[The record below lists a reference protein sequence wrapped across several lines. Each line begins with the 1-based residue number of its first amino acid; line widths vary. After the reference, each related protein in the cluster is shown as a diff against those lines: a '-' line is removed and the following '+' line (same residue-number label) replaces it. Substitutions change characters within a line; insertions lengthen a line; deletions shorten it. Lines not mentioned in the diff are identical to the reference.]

1 MTVLEALK
9 QAIETL
15 NGVSIPVPQLH
26 SIGMPIDRATSLIQA
41 SIDALEK
48 NVKTEEEPED
58 EETEEAE
65 SKESEET

>member
-48 NVKTEEEPED
+48 NAKAQE

-65 SKESEET
+65 EAEPIEEADPE

>member
-26 SIGMPIDRATSLIQA
+26 SIGMPIDQATGLIQA
-41 SIDALEK
+41 SIDALNSNIK
-48 NVKTEEEPED
+48 AKEE
-58 EETEEAE
+58 EEAE
-65 SKESEET
+65 ETKPEESDPE